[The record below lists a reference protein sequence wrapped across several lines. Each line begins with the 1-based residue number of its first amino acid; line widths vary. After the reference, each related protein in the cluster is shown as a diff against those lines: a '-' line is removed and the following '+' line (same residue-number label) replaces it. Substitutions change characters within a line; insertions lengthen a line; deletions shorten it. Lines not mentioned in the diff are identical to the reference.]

1 MISKSFF
8 IKPASGLSPQRV
20 HVSFGGVKEKSNL
33 WPAVLLMI
41 AFALSR
47 WPGLLP
53 DNFSAAYAL
62 AFCAG
67 VYFPRQ
73 LAWWLPMSAFLAT
86 DVLMNVLYYHV
97 APVSPYMLVN
107 YGTYAAII
115 GIGNRFSSRPSW
127 VQVARGGPV

>member
-1 MISKSFF
+1 MISKSFS

-20 HVSFGGVKEKSNL
+20 HVSFGLVKEKSNL
-33 WPAVLLMI
+33 WPALLLMI

-67 VYFPRQ
+67 VCFPLR
-73 LAWWLPMSAFLAT
+73 LAWWLPMSSFLAT
-86 DVLMNVLYYHV
+86 GILMNVLDYFV
-97 APVSPYMLVN
+97 PPVLPYL
-107 YGTYAAII
+107 
-115 GIGNRFSSRPSW
+115 P
-127 VQVARGGPV
+127 